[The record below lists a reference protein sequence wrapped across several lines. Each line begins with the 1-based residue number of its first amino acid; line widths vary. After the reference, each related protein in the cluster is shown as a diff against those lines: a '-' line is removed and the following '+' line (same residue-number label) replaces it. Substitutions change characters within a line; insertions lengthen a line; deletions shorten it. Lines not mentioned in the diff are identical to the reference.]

1 MRNSIIDA
9 ALANYTSSMTR
20 YICNDNPLDLQIAQ
34 CAVLWINA
42 SLELTGRE
50 HFRTTSNGLLDVPFL
65 LDSKYHDNFATDCW
79 FLAETL
85 FVPTT
90 ETIKQSLKPGDVI
103 KMIHMNDID
112 PIDAGELGQIKRIDD
127 MGTLHM
133 QWDNGRSLGICM
145 PAGDLFEVYYAS

>member
-9 ALANYTSSMTR
+9 ALANYASSMTR

-34 CAVLWINA
+34 CAVRWINA

-50 HFRTTSNGLLDVPFL
+50 HFRTTSNGLLNVPFL
-65 LDSKYHDNFATDCW
+65 LDQKYHDNIALDSW
-79 FLAETL
+79 FLAETV
-85 FVPTT
+85 FVPSTDL
-90 ETIKQSLKPGDVI
+90 IKQSLKPGDII